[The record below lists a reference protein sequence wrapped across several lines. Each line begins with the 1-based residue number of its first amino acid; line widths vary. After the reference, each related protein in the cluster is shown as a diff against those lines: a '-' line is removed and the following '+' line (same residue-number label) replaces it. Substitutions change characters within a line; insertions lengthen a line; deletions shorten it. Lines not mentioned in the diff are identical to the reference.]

1 MCRELLRPIDYEAV
15 TNSLTE
21 KKCAFITTQPL
32 YKRPRRLLATPHR
45 PTQPHADAAMKLYL
59 LTAAGA
65 GAAAVV
71 VAIVAA
77 TAAADAYASS
87 SSSSSAGV
95 FSSPCFLWAAA
106 NVIVLWLVSSYRGH
120 TAAAAGDGV
129 AEGGGGGDGVDMGLY
144 TLSLGRRD
152 DVLFAV
158 PDVVADLV
166 DAVAAAPVVVTTT
179 AAVAAAKKKKK
190 QPREERAAKRG
201 TNHPRV
207 RKASAGGE
215 APVRAVAAEATA
227 RPDSPRVRKASAGVV
242 ETPRSTVAAEAK
254 PDQVVVK
261 KPALVEEEWLTWN
274 LASTAEA
281 TAKPDM
287 RKSVVE
293 VEWPDWSSFVEEA
306 TPADAKKPLV
316 DEDEWSAW
324 ALALACTTEA
334 KPAVVEK
341 PVVVQDPWPS
351 RWTIAAPEVKKAIK
365 KPVAVE
371 DPWPSS
377 RTIAAPVSKPRG
389 VVKEPGEEWAITV
402 ATTTEPNTKPDADGG
417 AADDVSMESMWQTI
431 LQSGRARPVTVRKSE
446 TWATGEQPQRER
458 AAEAS
463 VARRREIRKSATATN
478 MTPPP
483 SPPHVRAPP
492 PPARQPWR
500 TRDVLPAMQN
510 DELMRRAESLIRRH
524 HEQLRLQRQESEQ
537 RQALELQRR
546 RPLIRV

>member
-15 TNSLTE
+15 TNSLTGN
-21 KKCAFITTQPL
+21 PL

-120 TAAAAGDGV
+120 PAAAAGDGV

-207 RKASAGGE
+207 RKASAGGVG
-215 APVRAVAAEATA
+215 A
-227 RPDSPRVRKASAGVV
+227 
-242 ETPRSTVAAEAK
+242 
-254 PDQVVVK
+254 
-261 KPALVEEEWLTWN
+261 
-274 LASTAEA
+274 
-281 TAKPDM
+281 
-287 RKSVVE
+287 
-293 VEWPDWSSFVEEA
+293 
-306 TPADAKKPLV
+306 
-316 DEDEWSAW
+316 
-324 ALALACTTEA
+324 A

-389 VVKEPGEEWAITV
+389 VVKEPGEEWAIT
-402 ATTTEPNTKPDADGG
+402 
-417 AADDVSMESMWQTI
+417 
-431 LQSGRARPVTVRKSE
+431 
-446 TWATGEQPQRER
+446 
-458 AAEAS
+458 
-463 VARRREIRKSATATN
+463 
-478 MTPPP
+478 
-483 SPPHVRAPP
+483 
-492 PPARQPWR
+492 
-500 TRDVLPAMQN
+500 RDVLPAMQN

>member
-1 MCRELLRPIDYEAV
+1 
-15 TNSLTE
+15 
-21 KKCAFITTQPL
+21 
-32 YKRPRRLLATPHR
+32 
-45 PTQPHADAAMKLYL
+45 MKLYL

-120 TAAAAGDGV
+120 PAAAAGDGV

-207 RKASAGGE
+207 RKASAGG
-215 APVRAVAAEATA
+215 V
-227 RPDSPRVRKASAGVV
+227 
-242 ETPRSTVAAEAK
+242 
-254 PDQVVVK
+254 
-261 KPALVEEEWLTWN
+261 
-274 LASTAEA
+274 
-281 TAKPDM
+281 
-287 RKSVVE
+287 
-293 VEWPDWSSFVEEA
+293 
-306 TPADAKKPLV
+306 
-316 DEDEWSAW
+316 
-324 ALALACTTEA
+324 
-334 KPAVVEK
+334 
-341 PVVVQDPWPS
+341 
-351 RWTIAAPEVKKAIK
+351 
-365 KPVAVE
+365 
-371 DPWPSS
+371 
-377 RTIAAPVSKPRG
+377 
-389 VVKEPGEEWAITV
+389 
-402 ATTTEPNTKPDADGG
+402 G
-417 AADDVSMESMWQTI
+417 A
-431 LQSGRARPVTVRKSE
+431 
-446 TWATGEQPQRER
+446 
-458 AAEAS
+458 
-463 VARRREIRKSATATN
+463 
-478 MTPPP
+478 
-483 SPPHVRAPP
+483 
-492 PPARQPWR
+492 
-500 TRDVLPAMQN
+500 N